1 MCGIVGRVS
10 DADTG
15 SLRRALDVMR
25 HRGPDAAAERHFT
38 VRGRHIALGHRRLSI
53 LDLSEAANQP
63 FVSASGRWVIV
74 FNGEIYNHA
83 SLRLS
88 LQSEGVRFRTRS
100 DTEVLLAGIELHGD
114 AFLSRLNGMFAFA
127 ALEIQTG
134 RMLLARDPF
143 GIKPLYFARLQA
155 GGMAF
160 ASEIRSLLTAARLP
174 ALANA
179 AMLPEFLLN
188 GFLYE
193 TATGLERVEKV
204 APGTL
209 LTFDPITAEVRSRR
223 FYDPL
228 ASLGL
233 SCSTEEFDAII
244 DLQLGLEVEAD
255 VPVGVFFSGGI
266 DSSVLAAAAPKGIEP
281 IFVDYGDADSG
292 DARHARD
299 VATSLGLDL
308 RTVRHVETEI
318 SADDIEAEFRAVA
331 AGTEE
336 PISDYT
342 FAATRAISR
351 HARELGFKVM
361 LSGMGGDELFAG
373 YPRHHA
379 ARRWPLLHAMRWP
392 LGGAARLL
400 NRLPAWSKRAD
411 RLAWFAAGPDFLRA
425 YTSLVGYFSSGEV
438 AALLG
443 RPDCTDGFFKKL
455 EELARP
461 VAGMPLL
468 RQAMYLDRF
477 GFLAHNLTV
486 TDRASMA
493 ESIEVRVPLLTPKL
507 ESLSLCTEDFN
518 LIRGR
523 QGKQPLREYLYRR
536 IPRSLVDRAKVG
548 FNPPLDGRISRLG
561 PERCIDLLCYGPLVG
576 VVDTSLV
583 RRWLSE
589 HFAGTRNHTYR
600 IWQLLY
606 LGFWLARQRE
616 TGGTA
621 VLTDHD
627 TATPATAIHTNSP

>member
-1 MCGIVGRVS
+1 MCGIVGRIA

-15 SLRRALDVMR
+15 SLDRALEVMR

-127 ALEIQTG
+127 ALEIPTG
-134 RMLLARDPF
+134 QMLLARDPF
-143 GIKPLYFARLQA
+143 GIKPLYFARLPS

-174 ALANA
+174 ATANA
-179 AMLPEFLLN
+179 ALLPEFLLN

-193 TATGLERVEKV
+193 SSTGLEHVEKV

-209 LTFDPITAEVRSRR
+209 LIFDPDTAEVRSRR
-223 FYDPL
+223 FYDHL
-228 ASLGL
+228 SAISLPG
-233 SCSTEEFDAII
+233 SIEGIDAII
-244 DLQLGLEVEAD
+244 DRQLGLEVEAD

-266 DSSVLAAAAPKGIEP
+266 DSSVLAAAAPRGIEP

-292 DARHARD
+292 DARHAREMA
-299 VATSLGLDL
+299 VALGLNL
-308 RTVRHVETEI
+308 RTVRHVETEK
-318 SADDIEAEFRAVA
+318 SADEIEAEFRGVA

-342 FAATRAISR
+342 FAATRTISR

-392 LGGAARLL
+392 LGGATKLL
-400 NRLPAWSKRAD
+400 GRLPAWSKRAD
-411 RLAWFAAGPDFLRA
+411 RLAWFAAAPDFLRA
-425 YTSLVGYFSSGEV
+425 YTSLVGYFSSAEV

-443 RPDCTDGFFKKL
+443 RPDCTDGFFSKL
-455 EELARP
+455 EGLLRP

-468 RQAMYLDRF
+468 RKAMYLDRF
-477 GFLAHNLTV
+477 GFLAHNLTI

-493 ESIEVRVPLLTPKL
+493 ESIEVRVPLLTPAL
-507 ESLSLCTEDFN
+507 ETLSLSIDDAN
-518 LIRGR
+518 LVRGG

-536 IPRSLVDRAKVG
+536 TPRSLVDRAKVG
-548 FNPPLDGRISRLG
+548 FNPPLDGRILRLG
-561 PERCIDLLCYGPLVG
+561 PERCFDLLCHGPLVG

-583 RRWLSE
+583 RSWLSE

-606 LGFWLARQRE
+606 LGFWLESHRE
-616 TGGTA
+616 TSST
-621 VLTDHD
+621 V
-627 TATPATAIHTNSP
+627 S